1 LGVPPG
7 RHRVSA
13 LDKTWN
19 LDLMTVESD
28 GEACPSMRGNVS
40 RSLNAVP
47 SEVIKYGVKEIE

>member
-1 LGVPPG
+1 
-7 RHRVSA
+7 
-13 LDKTWN
+13 
-19 LDLMTVESD
+19 MTVESD